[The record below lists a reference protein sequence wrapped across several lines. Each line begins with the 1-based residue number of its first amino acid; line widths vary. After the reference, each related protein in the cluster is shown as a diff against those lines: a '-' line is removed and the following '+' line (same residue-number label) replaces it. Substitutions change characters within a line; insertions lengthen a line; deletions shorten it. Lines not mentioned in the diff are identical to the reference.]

1 MNRGKKINWN
11 LVLILSVFAL
21 IRPLMS
27 IVGVTEI
34 FGQPFTSLT
43 LTLIISIIWI
53 LTVVAKKMESPIIT
67 LVMTGVFYALF
78 AIILSAILSPIKLGE
93 LMGPLTN
100 PFALVSVFIT
110 NIIWGGMTG
119 VISWSILKVRK

>member
-1 MNRGKKINWN
+1 VNRGKKINWN

>member
-1 MNRGKKINWN
+1 N